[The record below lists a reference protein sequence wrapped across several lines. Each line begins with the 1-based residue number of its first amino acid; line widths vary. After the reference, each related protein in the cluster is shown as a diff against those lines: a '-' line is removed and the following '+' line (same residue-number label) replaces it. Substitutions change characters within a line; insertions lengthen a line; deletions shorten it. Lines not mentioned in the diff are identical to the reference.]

1 MKTRTVAGAVDPES
15 IARWEN
21 EGGDIRQRAIPGL
34 NTRVEYLYRDAANG
48 RSFGAVV
55 FRGSATPEQLRRLRA
70 ALISS
75 DLLFADQVG
84 LASLAPW
91 RRGEA
96 VYDENLDHE
105 YHELVWPPRA
115 TTVEPIAPVTTIQAF
130 LRRVE
135 RRARDNWGQGVSS
148 EVIPW

>member
-1 MKTRTVAGAVDPES
+1 MKTRTVAGALDREA

-21 EGGDIRQRAIPGL
+21 EGGDIQKPARPGV
-34 NTRVEYLYRDAANG
+34 NTRIEYVYRDAANHK
-48 RSFGAVV
+48 SFGAVV
-55 FRGSATPEQLRRLRA
+55 FRGPATPEQLRRLRA

-96 VYDENLDHE
+96 AYDEHLDHE
-105 YHELVWPPRA
+105 FHELVWPPIA
-115 TTVEPIAPVTTIQAF
+115 TTVEPIAPVTTFQAF
-130 LRRVE
+130 IRRVE
-135 RRARDNWGQGVSS
+135 RRARDNWGQGASS
-148 EVIPW
+148 QVIP

>member
-1 MKTRTVAGAVDPES
+1 MKTRTVAGALDREA

-21 EGGDIRQRAIPGL
+21 EGGDIQMPARSVM
-34 NTRVEYLYRDAANG
+34 NTRVEYLCRDAANHK
-48 RSFGAVV
+48 SFGAVV

-84 LASLAPW
+84 LATLAPW

-105 YHELVWPPRA
+105 FHELIWPPIA
-115 TTVEPIAPVTTIQAF
+115 TTVEPIAPVTTFQVF
-130 LRRVE
+130 VRRVE
-135 RRARDNWGQGVSS
+135 RRAEDNWGQGASS
-148 EVIPW
+148 EVIQW